1 MISFPNA
8 KINIGLFVCS
18 RRPDGYHNIQT
29 LFFPVK
35 GLFDSLE
42 IVENDSKKDE
52 FSTSGL
58 IIEGTPTDNLII
70 KALRLMREYVAVP
83 PLKIHLHKLIPS
95 GAGLGGGSADA
106 AFMLK
111 LLSDKFSLG
120 LSKEKLEA
128 MAAKLGADCPVFIEN
143 KPVLAGGIG
152 NEFQPADINLSGYT
166 LQIVVPPI
174 HVSTAKAYSQIKPAL
189 PSENLGTLVKHPVQ
203 EWWHLIANDFEIP
216 VFGDH
221 PEIKKI
227 KETMYDNGAVY
238 ASMSG
243 SGSAVFG
250 LFKSKPDKPWTST
263 YFVHTE
269 EI

>member
-1 MISFPNA
+1 MIAFPNA
-8 KINIGLFVCS
+8 KINIGLFVCA

-42 IVENDSKKDE
+42 IVENDGEEDE
-52 FSTSGL
+52 FSTTGIVL
-58 IIEGTPTDNLII
+58 EGNQVDNLCL
-70 KALRLMREYVAVP
+70 KALRLMREYAAVP
-83 PLKIHLHKLIPS
+83 PLKIHLHKIIPS

-111 LLSDKFSLG
+111 LLNDKFNLG
-120 LSKEKLEA
+120 MNREALEA

-152 NEFQPADINLSGYT
+152 NEFYPVEINLSGYT
-166 LQIVVPPI
+166 IQIVVPPI
-174 HVSTAKAYSQIKPAL
+174 HVSTVKAYSQIVSAI
-189 PSENLGTLVKHPVQ
+189 PSENLSSLVKHPVQ
-203 EWWHLIANDFEIP
+203 EWWHILANDFEIP
-216 VFGDH
+216 VFTDH

-250 LFKSKPDKPWTST
+250 LFKSNPDKPWDST
-263 YFVHTE
+263 YFVYTE